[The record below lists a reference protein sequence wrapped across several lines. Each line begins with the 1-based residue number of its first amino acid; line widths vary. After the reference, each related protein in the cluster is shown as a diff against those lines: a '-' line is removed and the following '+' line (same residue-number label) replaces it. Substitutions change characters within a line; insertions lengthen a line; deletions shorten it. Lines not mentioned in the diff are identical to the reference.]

1 MSGQGVEGFTG
12 GAPIQIGDRIGERRA
27 RGSDRIA
34 WLAALGDARHV
45 AQARLEGREVHRDIL
60 AVFAGR
66 VVRLGRHP
74 FPAEWASAQ
83 AQAAAFQVLARGF
96 VTATRPDLVEVLARS
111 VLELARGCE
120 ALIDIDLADQAERVR
135 LRQGGGA

>member
-1 MSGQGVEGFTG
+1 VT
-12 GAPIQIGDRIGERRA
+12 APVLADRIGERRA

-83 AQAAAFQVLARGF
+83 AQAGAFQVLARGF
-96 VTATRPDLVEVLARS
+96 VTATRPDLVDILAQS
-111 VLELARGCE
+111 LLA
-120 ALIDIDLADQAERVR
+120 LADGCQAMLDVEAADLAERVR
-135 LRQGGGA
+135 QRQGGGA

>member
-1 MSGQGVEGFTG
+1 MT
-12 GAPIQIGDRIGERRA
+12 APVLPDRIGERRA

-66 VVRLGRHP
+66 IVRLGRHP

-83 AQAAAFQVLARGF
+83 AQAGAFQVLARGF
-96 VTATRPDLVEVLARS
+96 VTATRPDLVEILARS
-111 VLELARGCE
+111 VLELARGCQ

>member
-1 MSGQGVEGFTG
+1 MTG
-12 GAPIQIGDRIGERRA
+12 PETLAERIGERRG
-27 RGSDRIA
+27 RGADRIT
-34 WLAALGDARHV
+34 WIAALGDARHV
-45 AQARLEGREVHRDIL
+45 AQARIEGREVHRDIL

-66 VVRLGRHP
+66 IVRLGRHP

-83 AQAAAFQVLARGF
+83 AQAGAFQVLARGF

-111 VLELARGCE
+111 VLELATGCQ

-135 LRQGGGA
+135 QRQGGGA

>member
-1 MSGQGVEGFTG
+1 MT
-12 GAPIQIGDRIGERRA
+12 APVLADRIGERRA

-66 VVRLGRHP
+66 IVRLGRHP

-83 AQAAAFQVLARGF
+83 AQAGAFQVLARGF
-96 VTATRPDLVEVLARS
+96 VTATRPDLVEILARS
-111 VLELARGCE
+111 VLELAQGCQ

>member
-1 MSGQGVEGFTG
+1 MT
-12 GAPIQIGDRIGERRA
+12 APETLTEQIGERRW
-27 RGSDRIA
+27 RGTDRFA
-34 WLAALGDARHV
+34 WIAALGHARQV
-45 AQARLEGREVHRDIL
+45 AQARIEGREVHRDVL

-66 VVRLGRHP
+66 IVRLGRHP

-83 AQAAAFQVLARGF
+83 AQAGAFQVLARGF

-111 VLELARGCE
+111 VLELATGCQ

-135 LRQGGGA
+135 QRQGGGA

>member
-1 MSGQGVEGFTG
+1 MT
-12 GAPIQIGDRIGERRA
+12 APETLAERIGERRGREA
-27 RGSDRIA
+27 DRLA
-34 WLAALGDARHV
+34 WIAALGHARHV
-45 AQARLEGREVHRDIL
+45 AQARIEGREVHRDML

-66 VVRLGRHP
+66 IVRLGRHP

-83 AQAAAFQVLARGF
+83 AQAGAFQVLARGF

-111 VLELARGCE
+111 VLELATGCQ

-135 LRQGGGA
+135 QRQGGGA

>member
-1 MSGQGVEGFTG
+1 MT
-12 GAPIQIGDRIGERRA
+12 APETLAERIGERRG
-27 RGSDRIA
+27 RGADRIA
-34 WLAALGDARHV
+34 WIAALGDARHV
-45 AQARLEGREVHRDIL
+45 AQARIDGREVHRDIL

-66 VVRLGRHP
+66 IVRLGRHP

-83 AQAAAFQVLARGF
+83 AQAGAFQVLARVF

-111 VLELARGCE
+111 VLELATGCQ

-135 LRQGGGA
+135 QRQGGGA